1 MGQSV
6 LAYQFVAGLRP
17 AFKAKLA
24 GSEGK
29 LEQLL
34 PKAQFEEAKIRDL
47 AISSQSG
54 DTSPKDS
61 CKTVPALPS
70 SGVPGPKGSHTQAP
84 DREPRTSTGQGGSRG
99 KSTGGVRCF
108 NCGQVVHY
116 SRNCPQCGRTRQNEA
131 PGRSHAAKTVAQ
143 VASDSDSGKQQL
155 PQQKAARIA
164 ELCQQLQEAEL
175 EEAITNV
182 EATMH
187 GITPEVLTRGTTMG
201 PTPTARDWLEGK
213 ETEALLD
220 TGSPVSIVSL
230 QILLGA
236 LALARKE
243 DESLAAW
250 RVKVQ
255 ECLEPPTIT

>member
-1 MGQSV
+1 METFYYGAHPHSAKYPVSRVEARGGECVDDIVQDLRRLFRRAYPTAQLGTTEANSMGQSV

-17 AFKAKLA
+17 ALKAKLA

-34 PKAQFEEAKIRDL
+34 PKVRFEEAKMRDL

-54 DTSPKDS
+54 DTSPKGS

-99 KSTGGVRCF
+99 KPTGGVRCF

-116 SRNCPQCGRTRQNEA
+116 SRNCPQCGRIRQNEA

-155 PQQKAARIA
+155 
-164 ELCQQLQEAEL
+164 QEGRAGGGH
-175 EEAITNV
+175 NK
-182 EATMH
+182 
-187 GITPEVLTRGTTMG
+187 R
-201 PTPTARDWLEGK
+201 
-213 ETEALLD
+213 
-220 TGSPVSIVSL
+220 
-230 QILLGA
+230 
-236 LALARKE
+236 
-243 DESLAAW
+243 
-250 RVKVQ
+250 
-255 ECLEPPTIT
+255 